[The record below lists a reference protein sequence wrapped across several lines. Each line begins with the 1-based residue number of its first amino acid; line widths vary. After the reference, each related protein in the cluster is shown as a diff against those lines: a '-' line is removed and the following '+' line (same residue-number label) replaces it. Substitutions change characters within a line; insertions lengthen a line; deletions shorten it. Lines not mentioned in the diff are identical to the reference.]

1 MRRSRGCAGS
11 RAQSDPLYQQGP
23 LDNVRLPRLTERPG
37 CARQHGRSRA
47 QPGAADGLKHAA
59 RARRAPSCFAA
70 ACTASLGSWLNPR
83 MMPSDAKARSTS
95 EAVMSLAAASR
106 KRSATR
112 SCAAVPRRSGSA
124 RRGPA
129 AGLPCARSAPGPA
142 ARPGV
147 LAPHGWTCH
156 ACVSPLGPLNAA
168 CTAPSTIKRPERG
181 TLACTA
187 ATASALAGALQR
199 GWRPYAHFATSAPRT
214 LLYVAQTSCRSTVHS
229 SMSL

>member
-112 SCAAVPRRSGSA
+112 SCAATPRRSGSA
-124 RRGPA
+124 RRGPGSRPPVRA
-129 AGLPCARSAPGPA
+129 QRAGTPSATRCPGASRMDLPRM
-142 ARPGV
+142 
-147 LAPHGWTCH
+147 CH
-156 ACVSPLGPLNAA
+156 TEPNSPLGPLTTA
-168 CTAPSTIKRPERG
+168 CTAPSTVKSSERG

-187 ATASALAGALQR
+187 AAASALAGALQR
-199 GWRPYAHFATSAPRT
+199 G
-214 LLYVAQTSCRSTVHS
+214 
-229 SMSL
+229 